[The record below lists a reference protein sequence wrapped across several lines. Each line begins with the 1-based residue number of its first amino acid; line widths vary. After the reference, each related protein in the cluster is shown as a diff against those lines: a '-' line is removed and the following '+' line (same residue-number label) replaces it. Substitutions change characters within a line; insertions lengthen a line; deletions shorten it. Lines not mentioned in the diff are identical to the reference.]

1 MRSFRAVLIV
11 VIFECSVEEDADL
24 TWVYILG
31 GFVGANIILCAIF
44 LYCRCRIA
52 RKKEQAELKAREE
65 GKIVQ
70 SWGIRT
76 TNIDIREREIEKSKK
91 NSNLNSSVDQNSQF
105 VSAGQLTHS
114 ESNISRA

>member
-1 MRSFRAVLIV
+1 MKCL
-11 VIFECSVEEDADL
+11 VEEDADL

-31 GFVGANIILCAIF
+31 GFIGANIILCGIF
-44 LYCRCRIA
+44 FYCRYRIA
-52 RKKEQAELKAREE
+52 KKKEEMELKARAE

-76 TNIDIREREIEKSKK
+76 TNIDIREREIEKSASKAK
-91 NSNLNSSVDQNSQF
+91 QSNLNSSVDQNSQF

-114 ESNISRA
+114 ESNISRAQIYP